1 MDKQK
6 EIQSSFNYFNGIP
19 SGCFKEYNNI
29 KEDIHLS
36 EFHLKECY
44 GQFINTLMHFHKT
57 VTEVLVTFKEEIL
70 NKGTT
75 SLTGRHTP
83 AVRRQVPA
91 MLSHLPQSQSRVPAM
106 LSQTPEVQS
115 QMSEGKRQIP
125 EDCSRISLTSS
136 RVPEMHR
143 RMFYYVRQIPDT
155 LSRVPAYL
163 RQVPVTV
170 SGLPADHRK
179 SAMGQRCMTVTY
191 RGMVLYAGSFPVV
204 SGGISP
210 ESGRKKYADYQTK
223 YTFLYF

>member
-6 EIQSSFNYFNGIP
+6 EIQSSFSYINGIP
-19 SGCFKEYNNI
+19 SGCLNEYNNI
-29 KEDIHLS
+29 KKDIHLS
-36 EFHLKECY
+36 EFHLKEYY

-83 AVRRQVPA
+83 AVCRQVPA
-91 MLSHLPQSQSRVPAM
+91 ILSHLPQSQSRVPAM

-125 EDCSRISLTSS
+125 EDCSRISLTKS
-136 RVPEMHR
+136 RVPQMLR
-143 RMFYYVRQIPDT
+143 SMFYYVRQIPDT

-170 SGLPADHRK
+170 SGVPADLRK
-179 SAMGQRCMTVTY
+179 STMGQRCMTATY
-191 RGMVLYAGSFPVV
+191 RGMVLYAGSFPVPN
-204 SGGISP
+204 GEISQ
-210 ESGRKKYADYQTK
+210 EGWRKDYAYS
-223 YTFLYF
+223 